1 MCVPAV
7 NDWKNFKEA
16 VYYPKQFREFGRPE
30 HDILERICK
39 GGVVA

>member
-7 NDWKNFKEA
+7 NDKKIFKEA
-16 VYYPKQFREFGRPE
+16 FYGRNQFRQFGWPE